1 MNGNQI
7 LWFEYIYQIMFK
19 IIVRIGADRY
29 QKLCHE
35 GQITYSPHT
44 SVSPLEFKKL
54 SIPLI
59 ILFLNRILKY
69 SIFQLINHIN
79 DFLMGDEPASL
90 KDLCLKLLLI
100 IATGLDNV
108 SQNMLLEFIMC
119 NSGLLFE
126 SLIHLLTN
134 SDARVV
140 HGQNALLLMSLLVQ
154 YRKYDSTNPY
164 IVKLSIL
171 DEELGMFYDFLNKNI
186 VQDLHF
192 LFNKNAFYA
201 HY

>member
-1 MNGNQI
+1 M
-7 LWFEYIYQIMFK
+7 
-19 IIVRIGADRY
+19 
-29 QKLCHE
+29 
-35 GQITYSPHT
+35 
-44 SVSPLEFKKL
+44 
-54 SIPLI
+54 
-59 ILFLNRILKY
+59 
-69 SIFQLINHIN
+69 FQLINHIN

-171 DEELGMFYDFLNKNI
+171 DEELGMFYDFLNKI
-186 VQDLHF
+186 FFRIFTF
-192 LFNKNAFYA
+192 LSMLSIKGSIYLFDSNFSLN
-201 HY
+201 H

>member
-1 MNGNQI
+1 
-7 LWFEYIYQIMFK
+7 
-19 IIVRIGADRY
+19 
-29 QKLCHE
+29 
-35 GQITYSPHT
+35 
-44 SVSPLEFKKL
+44 
-54 SIPLI
+54 
-59 ILFLNRILKY
+59 
-69 SIFQLINHIN
+69 
-79 DFLMGDEPASL
+79 MGDEPASL

-171 DEELGMFYDFLNKNI
+171 DEELGMFYDFLNKI
-186 VQDLHF
+186 FFRIFTF
-192 LFNKNAFYA
+192 LSMLSIKGSIYLFDSNFSLN
-201 HY
+201 H

>member
-1 MNGNQI
+1 
-7 LWFEYIYQIMFK
+7 
-19 IIVRIGADRY
+19 
-29 QKLCHE
+29 
-35 GQITYSPHT
+35 
-44 SVSPLEFKKL
+44 
-54 SIPLI
+54 
-59 ILFLNRILKY
+59 
-69 SIFQLINHIN
+69 
-79 DFLMGDEPASL
+79 MGDEPASL

-171 DEELGMFYDFLNKNI
+171 DEELGMFYDFLYKNF
-186 VQDLHF
+186 VQDFHF
-192 LFNKNAFYA
+192 TCNKNALFA